1 MKKNIFIYLFSFVGL
16 ILIFQIVNSN
26 KIMLDQQR
34 RLENKQ
40 ERINDLKASLKE
52 EKRSFFESTY
62 FSLETNSNS
71 IKELD
76 LSKLNIDSK
85 TIKEALL
92 ETNKS
97 GTNQNLIPYSKKG
110 VKFLINKT
118 HVINQ
123 KWLIAD
129 FSDGTNWGELF
140 IEYSVNDK
148 NEISFKLLDD
158 FMYSFE

>member
-26 KIMLDQQR
+26 KIILDQQR

-40 ERINDLKASLKE
+40 ELINDLKASLKE
-52 EKRSFFESTY
+52 EKRSLFESTY

-97 GTNQNLIPYSKKG
+97 GTNQNLIPYLKKG
-110 VKFLINKT
+110 GKFLINKT

-148 NEISFKLLDD
+148 NEISFKLLDH

>member
-62 FSLETNSNS
+62 FSLEINSNS

-76 LSKLNIDSK
+76 L
-85 TIKEALL
+85 T
-92 ETNKS
+92 
-97 GTNQNLIPYSKKG
+97 
-110 VKFLINKT
+110 
-118 HVINQ
+118 
-123 KWLIAD
+123 
-129 FSDGTNWGELF
+129 
-140 IEYSVNDK
+140 
-148 NEISFKLLDD
+148 
-158 FMYSFE
+158 